1 MSDALQRVSTGVLGQ
16 LGAPTAQDVEALRTR
31 LRSVSDR
38 AERIDEKLDEVL
50 ARLARIEAA
59 LEREPRS

>member
-1 MSDALQRVSTGVLGQ
+1 VA
-16 LGAPTAQDVEALRTR
+16 
-31 LRSVSDR
+31 DR